1 MAFEQNPQLNRLI
14 NPMGQQQ
21 FPTQGMGVNQMQMMP
36 FQQDQNQ
43 SIWSKLGNFFTGT
56 PRQQSYSFPHT
67 QQQYGAYN
75 NLLQQGQQNMN
86 NPYEGFEPIRKQI
99 MEQFYNEILPGIS
112 SRFGSGA
119 LSSPD
124 FTKQLGTAGQGLAS
138 MLAAHQAN
146 FGQQNRQFGLQQTQL
161 GLTPQFQANYHERQP
176 GFIEHSSGPFL
187 SSLGGAIG
195 GPLGAGLGG
204 AIGSGF
210 GKLSGYLGGGS

>member
-1 MAFEQNPQLNRLI
+1 MAFEQNPQLNRLV

-21 FPTQGMGVNQMQMMP
+21 FPTQGMGVSQMQMMP
-36 FQQDQNQ
+36 FQQQNQ
-43 SIWSKLGNFFTGT
+43 GRNQNQGFLSRLGSGLSNFFGGT
-56 PRQQSYSFPHT
+56 PQQQLYSFPHT
-67 QQQYGAYN
+67 QQQYGAYD

-112 SRFGSGA
+112 SRFGAGA

-146 FGQQNRQFGLQQTQL
+146 FGQQNKQFGLQQTQL
-161 GLTPQFQANYHERQP
+161 GLTPQFESSFIPRQP
-176 GFIEHSSGPFL
+176 GFVEN
-187 SSLGGAIG
+187 A
-195 GPLGAGLGG
+195 LGAVSGGLGR
-204 AIGSGF
+204 AAGS
-210 GKLSGYLGGGS
+210 YLGGSF